1 MRSLRPALLSAVL
14 LVTILPSP
22 TGASGAR
29 TPAAEPAVDP
39 AASSAAVVAAGS
51 GTDLLTDVT
60 GYFVDGDGGASF
72 TPVEPVRLL
81 DTRAGRGLQGPFVSG
96 TPRSVRIAGRFGIP
110 AEAMA
115 VTVNVTVVRPTS
127 AGYVSVGPEMSAT
140 PSTSTLNV
148 PRGDTRA
155 NGTTVALDGDGRLDA
170 VFKGAGGATTHLLM
184 DVTGYFL
191 PDDGSRFVPLDPLRI
206 VDTRAQL
213 GISGPIV
220 SGEPS
225 SFQVTGDTVP
235 EGATAVVLNVTI
247 TGQTSSGYATISP
260 TGDATPAASTL
271 NLPRGDT
278 RANGTTVALSDR
290 GRASAVFVGA
300 TGARAQL
307 IVDVMGYYEPGTDGA
322 TFVPLAPTR
331 LLDTRAGTGLSHL
344 FASALPRSVQIAGR
358 GDVDDAAI
366 AVTANVTMVDQT
378 SAGYVSVGPDVDA
391 TPSTSTVNAPLG
403 DVRANGVTVA
413 LDGDGRLSGVFRGSK
428 GSNYPSWDSRY
439 HNPWELLV
447 AIRDQE
453 VEHPDIVDV
462 FPVGKSYQGRTIWAA
477 KVSDNVKD
485 DENEPEVLFDA
496 LHHAREHLTIEQILD
511 TFTQL
516 TTRYGSDTRI
526 TNIVDRR
533 ETWFI
538 FALNPDGWE
547 YDLQG
552 SPYRGWRK
560 NRQPN
565 ANGTVGTDLNR
576 NYGYRWGCC
585 GGSSGSPGAWN
596 YRGTSAFSTPE
607 ARVIRDFVDGRVK
620 GGKQQIKAA
629 ISFHTNGELILW
641 PYGYTYANV
650 PGDMRADD
658 HRVFVAM
665 GRGMASRNGYTAQQS
680 SDLYKTDGD
689 FIDWM
694 YGKHRIFA
702 YTIELYP
709 TETVAKPTD
718 HEPPDEVIA
727 AQNSRNRSAMLYFLE
742 SAGCPSSLIGKSC

>member
-1 MRSLRPALLSAVL
+1 MRPLRPALLSAVL

-22 TGASGAR
+22 TGATG
-29 TPAAEPAVDP
+29 TPPAPPDDAVVP
-39 AASSAAVVAAGS
+39 TASSADVRAAGS
-51 GTDLLTDVT
+51 GTDLITDIT
-60 GYFVDGDGGASF
+60 GYFVAGDAGASF
-72 TPVEPVRLL
+72 TPVAPVRLL
-81 DTRAGRGLQGPFVSG
+81 DTRAGVGLDGRFVSG
-96 TPRSVRIAGRFGIP
+96 TPRSVLIAGRGGIP
-110 AEAMA
+110 AAATA
-115 VTVNVTVVRPTS
+115 VTVNVTVVQPTS
-127 AGYVSVGPEMSAT
+127 TGYVSVGPNVTGS
-140 PSTSTLNV
+140 PST
-148 PRGDTRA
+148 
-155 NGTTVALDGDGRLDA
+155 
-170 VFKGAGGATTHLLM
+170 
-184 DVTGYFL
+184 
-191 PDDGSRFVPLDPLRI
+191 
-206 VDTRAQL
+206 
-213 GISGPIV
+213 
-220 SGEPS
+220 
-225 SFQVTGDTVP
+225 
-235 EGATAVVLNVTI
+235 
-247 TGQTSSGYATISP
+247 
-260 TGDATPAASTL
+260 STL

-278 RANGTTVALSDR
+278 RANGTTVALDDAGRLEAVFKGSGDARTHMLMDITGYFLDDDGARFVPVDPERIVDSRAGVGMSGPLLDGEPR
-290 GRASAVFVGA
+290 GFQVTGDTVPGDASAVVLNVTVTGQTSSGYVSISPTGDPTPAVSTLNLPRGDTRANGTTVAMNDKGRVAAVFIG
-300 TGARAQL
+300 TNGARAHL
-307 IVDVMGYYEPGTDGA
+307 IVDVMGYYVPGNDGA
-322 TFVPLAPTR
+322 TYVPQQPTR
-331 LLDTRAGTGLSHL
+331 LLDTRVGTGLSHL
-344 FASALPRSVQIAGR
+344 FASSLPRSVQIAGR
-358 GDVDDAAI
+358 GDVADAAI

-378 SAGYVSVGPDVDA
+378 SGGYVTVGPEVDGS
-391 TPSTSTVNAPLG
+391 PSTSTLNAPLG

-413 LDGDGRLSGVFRGSK
+413 LDGDGKLTGVFKGQR
-428 GSNYPSWDSRY
+428 GSNYPSYDSRY
-439 HNPWELLV
+439 HNAWELLV

-516 TTRYGSDTRI
+516 TTLYGSNSRI

-533 ETWFI
+533 EVWFI

-565 ANGTVGTDLNR
+565 GNGTVGTDLNR
-576 NYGYRWGCC
+576 NYAYRWGCC

-596 YRGTSAFSTPE
+596 YRGSGPFSTPE
-607 ARVIRDFVDGRVK
+607 ARVIRDFVDSRVK
-620 GGKQQIKAA
+620 GGRQQIRSA

-641 PYGYTYANV
+641 PYGYTYTNV

-694 YGKHRIFA
+694 YGRHRIFA

-727 AQNSRNRSAMLYFLE
+727 TQNQRNRSAMLYFLE
-742 SAGCPSSLIGKSC
+742 SAGCPYSLIGKTC